1 MLVEIKGSKSGS
13 NVLMMEH
20 LEGTTIQAKLRLHM
34 IQTILNKMI
43 NPYKSLLFGRSSMY
57 LHSSRTCYE
66 KG

>member
-20 LEGTTIQAKLRLHM
+20 L